1 MEGTLPVT
9 MNILQSD
16 ILAGIK
22 ANSYYI
28 GEARKD
34 AKDMMET
41 AARLQASNDNN
52 DILLKFA
59 KSASTELVNLLTKM
73 LGSTTSAWT
82 TTGDTPG
89 VTFTVNAVANFMTSQ
104 TDTLKNALENY
115 IENSCLMNWM
125 AINKPDEVKWFEI
138 KLQSLQDDIRIIC
151 SHRSKPTL

>member
-1 MEGTLPVT
+1 MEGTLVVT
-9 MNILQSD
+9 MNVLQSD

-52 DILLKFA
+52 DILLRFA
-59 KSASTELVNLLTKM
+59 KSASSELVNILTKV
-73 LGSTTSAWT
+73 LGSTVATWT

-89 VTFTVNAVANFMTSQ
+89 VTFVTQAIANFMTSQ
-104 TDTLKNALENY
+104 TDNLKSVLENY
-115 IENSCLMNWM
+115 IENYCLMNWM
-125 AINKPDEVKWFEI
+125 ATNKPDEVKWFEM
-138 KLQSLQDDIRIIC
+138 KLQSLQDDIRVIC